1 MVTIMSL
8 DNLYS
13 PKQQEVMNFALNNDF
28 FMLINGG
35 AKRSG
40 KTVIDNDLFLMEL
53 KRVKKLATQCG
64 VYSPQYILAGADL
77 SAIQRNVLNEITNKY
92 GIEFKFDKYNRFK
105 LFGVTV
111 CCFGHSKIN
120 DLGRIRGMTAWG
132 AYVNEATL
140 ANKQVFQEIVSRC
153 SGNGAR
159 LIMDTNPAS
168 PSHFIK
174 KDYVDKADQ
183 KRIAYFHWRLTDN
196 TFVSP
201 SYIANIIATTPSGPT
216 TERDINGA
224 WVAQSGVCF
233 PDFDRSIHY
242 IEAKDVPEIAYHF
255 VGVDFGWE
263 HPGTMCL
270 FGKGINGKIYLLKTW
285 YAKYRQI
292 EDWIEIGKNIVTKC
306 GNILFYC
313 DSARPEH
320 IEKMCEYGL
329 RALNA
334 RKDVAAG
341 IALVDS
347 KFKTNDLYIVR
358 DSGEGADAF
367 DEEIDTYAWKDNG
380 AEEPVK
386 ENDDMMDAMRY
397 GVYSDDFYGNR

>member
-1 MVTIMSL
+1 MTNL
-8 DNLYS
+8 AALYS
-13 PKQQEVMNFALNNDF
+13 PKQQQVLQYALTHEF

-53 KRVKKLATQCG
+53 KRVKHLADEQG
-64 VYSPQYILAGADL
+64 VKSPQYILAGADL
-77 SAIQRNVLNEITNKY
+77 SSIQRNVLNEITNKY
-92 GIEFKFDKYNRFK
+92 GIQFKFDKYNRFK

-120 DLGRIRGMTAWG
+120 DLSRIRGMTAYG
-132 AYVNEATL
+132 AYVNESTL
-140 ANKQVFQEIVSRC
+140 ANKSVFQEIVSRC

-159 LIMDTNPAS
+159 IVTDTNPAS
-168 PSHFIK
+168 PSHWFK

-183 KRIAYFHWRLTDN
+183 KTVAYFHWRLTDN
-196 TFVSP
+196 TFVSQ

-233 PDFDRSIHY
+233 PDFNRNIHY
-242 IEAKDVPEIAYHF
+242 IERKDLPEMAYNF

-263 HPGTMCL
+263 HPGTMIL
-270 FGKGINGKIYLLKTW
+270 FGKGIDDKIYVLETW
-285 YAKYRQI
+285 YKKYRQI
-292 EDWIEIGKNIVTKC
+292 EDWIEIGKNIVTKY
-306 GNILFYC
+306 GDILFYC

-320 IEKMCEYGL
+320 IDKMCENEL
-329 RALNA
+329 RAINA

-358 DSGEGADAF
+358 DSGEGATDF
-367 DEEIDTYAWKDNG
+367 DEEIDTYAWQDNG
-380 AEEPVK
+380 KEAPVK
-386 ENDDMMDAMRY
+386 ENDDMMDALRY
-397 GVYSDDFYGNR
+397 GVYSDDFYGDR